1 MYQVEGYEF
10 ESKELAAQAQRELE
24 GIRYIRAQTHMDDPQ
39 VVLRLYDK
47 LILKEVFA
55 TPVGYQFLFELQEY
69 LKASPQIKSEE
80 IRLIPVFVGNGNGG
94 NSDGDSKGTMKAR
107 KEAIRQ
113 ARKLEEVEK
122 QLVEARR
129 LNRNERDYK
138 KLFRGSMIFSLICVL
153 IIVGIFAI
161 TGLSENNVNIIN
173 YKNELINEYESWE
186 KDLQEREDAVSAKEA
201 ELGIVS
207 GTEE

>member
-55 TPVGYQFLFELQEY
+55 TPLGYQFLFELQEY
-69 LKASPQIKSEE
+69 LKASPQIKSDE
-80 IRLIPVFVGNGNGG
+80 IRLIPVYVGNGNGG
-94 NSDGDSKGTMKAR
+94 GDSKGAMKAR

-122 QLVEARR
+122 QLAEARR

-161 TGLSENNVNIIN
+161 TGLSGNNVNIIN